1 MADQSWAMKGELVLS
16 CNCTVFCPC
25 VLSLG
30 NHPPTEGYCQTWAG
44 FRIDAGHF
52 GEVDLSGLNLGLIME
67 IPGYMSRG
75 NWTAGLFIDKR
86 ASIYAVKAL
95 TKIFTGK
102 AGGTTSLLSIL
113 VGKFLGVEQ
122 VPITYETRDKTR
134 IFQIPKIIDG
144 AVTPIPGKD
153 RDEGYGDHQF
163 RILDRAGDHRG
174 QVRQEQDA
182 RLRPQLEF
190 RRPFGRNLQTGLAGP
205 VSKKRRPGK
214 VADRIPAE
222 EESHLAAGAG
232 FSVHLLTASGS
243 FLAFLSLVAASEERW
258 TAMFWW
264 LGLALFVDGID
275 GPIARKLEVKEIL
288 PTWSG
293 ELLDN
298 IIDYV
303 TYVLIP
309 AFALYQRGFM
319 GEGLSFLSA
328 AIIVVSSAI
337 YYADTGMK
345 TKENF
350 FKGFPVVWNMIVFT
364 LFVIEPGEWVSFAVV
379 VVAGIL
385 TFVPIN
391 FLHPVRV
398 KRLRPHQSRH
408 DAAVVRLR
416 RACAGAGGACRLL
429 RPDRRAGRAGQH
441 FTKIGITVTGL
452 YLFCIGGIMQFF
464 PNLGAKKA

>member
-1 MADQSWAMKGELVLS
+1 M
-16 CNCTVFCPC
+16 
-25 VLSLG
+25 
-30 NHPPTEGYCQTWAG
+30 
-44 FRIDAGHF
+44 
-52 GEVDLSGLNLGLIME
+52 
-67 IPGYMSRG
+67 
-75 NWTAGLFIDKR
+75 
-86 ASIYAVKAL
+86 
-95 TKIFTGK
+95 
-102 AGGTTSLLSIL
+102 
-113 VGKFLGVEQ
+113 
-122 VPITYETRDKTR
+122 
-134 IFQIPKIIDG
+134 
-144 AVTPIPGKD
+144 
-153 RDEGYGDHQF
+153 
-163 RILDRAGDHRG
+163 
-174 QVRQEQDA
+174 
-182 RLRPQLEF
+182 RLRAPRRKGNAGSRRALRKLQNAGRVDMVRRARSRIAERLTPKKKITWPQA
-190 RRPFGRNLQTGLAGP
+190 RA
-205 VSKKRRPGK
+205 
-214 VADRIPAE
+214 
-222 EESHLAAGAG
+222 

-275 GPIARKLEVKEIL
+275 GPIARKLDVKEIL

-350 FKGFPVVWNMIVFT
+350 FKGFPVVWNMVVFT

-391 FLHPVRV
+391 FIHPVRV
-398 KRLRPHQSRH
+398 ERLRPHQSRH
-408 DAAVVRLR
+408 DAALVRLR
-416 RACAGAGGACRLL
+416 RHGACAVGARELL
-429 RPDRRAGRAGQH
+429 QPDRRARRTGQQRH
-441 FTKIGITVTGL
+441 QDRHHRHRHLPVLHRRSHADIPQTRRGEGCK
-452 YLFCIGGIMQFF
+452 Q
-464 PNLGAKKA
+464 

>member
-1 MADQSWAMKGELVLS
+1 
-16 CNCTVFCPC
+16 
-25 VLSLG
+25 
-30 NHPPTEGYCQTWAG
+30 
-44 FRIDAGHF
+44 
-52 GEVDLSGLNLGLIME
+52 
-67 IPGYMSRG
+67 MSKNVSAR
-75 NWTAGLFIDKR
+75 
-86 ASIYAVKAL
+86 
-95 TKIFTGK
+95 KI
-102 AGGTTSLLSIL
+102 
-113 VGKFLGVEQ
+113 
-122 VPITYETRDKTR
+122 
-134 IFQIPKIIDG
+134 
-144 AVTPIPGKD
+144 
-153 RDEGYGDHQF
+153 
-163 RILDRAGDHRG
+163 
-174 QVRQEQDA
+174 
-182 RLRPQLEF
+182 
-190 RRPFGRNLQTGLAGP
+190 
-205 VSKKRRPGK
+205 
-214 VADRIPAE
+214 ADRIPKPRKKVTWPQAR
-222 EESHLAAGAG
+222 A

-293 ELLDN
+293 DMLDN

-364 LFVIEPGEWVSFAVV
+364 LFVIQPGEYLSFAVV
-379 VVAGIL
+379 VIAGIM
-385 TFVPIN
+385 TFLPVN

-398 KRLRPHQSRH
+398 IRLRPVNLSVFFLWCALGAIALFQAM
-408 DAAVVRLR
+408 DASPYV
-416 RACAGAGGACRLL
+416 
-429 RPDRRAGRAGQH
+429 
-441 FTKIGITVTGL
+441 KIGIAASSI
-452 YLFCIGGIMQFF
+452 YLFVIGAVMQIF
-464 PNLGAKKA
+464 PDLGKKKA

>member
-1 MADQSWAMKGELVLS
+1 M
-16 CNCTVFCPC
+16 
-25 VLSLG
+25 
-30 NHPPTEGYCQTWAG
+30 
-44 FRIDAGHF
+44 R
-52 GEVDLSGLNLGLIME
+52 
-67 IPGYMSRG
+67 SR
-75 NWTAGLFIDKR
+75 R
-86 ASIYAVKAL
+86 L

-134 IFQIPKIIDG
+134 LFQIPKIIDG
-144 AVTPIPGKD
+144 AVTPIAGKD
-153 RDEGYGDHQF
+153 RERDTMIEQF
-163 RILDRAGDHRG
+163 GILDRARDHRRQG
-174 QVRQEQDA
+174 RQEPLA

-190 RRPFGRNLQTGLAGP
+190 RRPLGRNLQAGLARAVKTP
-205 VSKKRRPGK
+205 RK
-214 VADRIPAE
+214 VTWPQARA
-222 EESHLAAGAG
+222 
-232 FSVHLLTASGS
+232 FSVHLFTASGS
-243 FLAFLSLVAASEERW
+243 FLAFVSLVAASEERW

-293 ELLDN
+293 DLLDN

-350 FKGFPVVWNMIVFT
+350 FKGFPVVWNMVVFT
-364 LFVIEPGEWVSFAVV
+364 LFVIEPGQWVSFAVV
-379 VVAGIL
+379 VIAGIL
-385 TFVPIN
+385 TFVPVN
-391 FLHPVRV
+391 FIHPVRV
-398 KRLRPHQSRH
+398 VRLRPINLAHH
-408 DAAVVRLR
+408 LALVRFR
-416 RACAGAGGACRLL
+416 RAGAGAVGAGQLL
-429 RPDRRAGRAGQH
+429 RPDRRARRAGQH
-441 FTKIGITVTGL
+441 LHQDRHHGDRALSGRRSAR
-452 YLFCIGGIMQFF
+452 IMQFF

>member
-1 MADQSWAMKGELVLS
+1 MSKNVSARKI
-16 CNCTVFCPC
+16 
-25 VLSLG
+25 
-30 NHPPTEGYCQTWAG
+30 TE
-44 FRIDAGHF
+44 R
-52 GEVDLSGLNLGLIME
+52 
-67 IPGYMSRG
+67 
-75 NWTAGLFIDKR
+75 
-86 ASIYAVKAL
+86 
-95 TKIFTGK
+95 
-102 AGGTTSLLSIL
+102 
-113 VGKFLGVEQ
+113 
-122 VPITYETRDKTR
+122 
-134 IFQIPKIIDG
+134 IPKPRKK
-144 AVTPIPGKD
+144 VTWP
-153 RDEGYGDHQF
+153 QA
-163 RILDRAGDHRG
+163 RA
-174 QVRQEQDA
+174 
-182 RLRPQLEF
+182 
-190 RRPFGRNLQTGLAGP
+190 
-205 VSKKRRPGK
+205 
-214 VADRIPAE
+214 
-222 EESHLAAGAG
+222 

-293 ELLDN
+293 DMLDN

-364 LFVIEPGEWVSFAVV
+364 LFVIQPGEYVSFAVV
-379 VVAGIL
+379 VIAGIM
-385 TFVPIN
+385 TFLPVN

-398 KRLRPHQSRH
+398 IRLRPVNLSVFFLWCALGAIALFQAM
-408 DAAVVRLR
+408 DASPYV
-416 RACAGAGGACRLL
+416 
-429 RPDRRAGRAGQH
+429 
-441 FTKIGITVTGL
+441 KIGIAASGI
-452 YLFCIGGIMQFF
+452 YLFVIGAVMQIF
-464 PNLGAKKA
+464 PDLGKKKA